1 MASEP
6 DHHAAR
12 FFCEVGESPYSISF
26 ELERLKRCYLDS
38 QAQLAGVTNAVTD
51 KSVWG
56 PFDKP
61 PRDWTPAD
69 NVANALGCLED
80 ELAAAR
86 EEAGR
91 LREALDEAL
100 NIDGWASKDPLE
112 YLTRYQAWREKA
124 CALLSN
130 PKEPEDGK

>member
-1 MASEP
+1 MDDTGEDYGNDCDACGEVDASTCNCIYQQT
-6 DHHAAR
+6 R
-12 FFCEVGESPYSISF
+12 
-26 ELERLKRCYLDS
+26 
-38 QAQLAGVTNAVTD
+38 AQLAAAREDLKEAVALAASSQKREVEYSDLTSRVTNE
-51 KSVWG
+51 
-56 PFDKP
+56 
-61 PRDWTPAD
+61 RD
-69 NVANALGCLED
+69 
-80 ELAAAR
+80 AAR